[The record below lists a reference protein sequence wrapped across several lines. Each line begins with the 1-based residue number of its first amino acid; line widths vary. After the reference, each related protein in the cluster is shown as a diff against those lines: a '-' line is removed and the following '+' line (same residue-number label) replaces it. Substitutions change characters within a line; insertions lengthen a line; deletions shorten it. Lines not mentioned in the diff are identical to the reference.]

1 MNPHLKL
8 VLDELNRQFNGQDE
22 KWERRFSDLDHD
34 CAARDSMVD
43 GRLATLEVA
52 CSNLDSIRLA
62 HTNDDH
68 DNRVTALE
76 VATTDL
82 ETWRPAVEAL
92 MDDLRLEV
100 KRISDNWD
108 HTQGSSSTR

>member
-1 MNPHLKL
+1 MDPNLKM
-8 VLDELNRQFNGQDE
+8 VLDELNRRFDEQDA
-22 KWERRFSDLDHD
+22 KWERRFSDMDRD

-43 GRLATLEVA
+43 GRLITFEVA

-76 VATTDL
+76 VVATDL
-82 ETWRPAVEAL
+82 GTWWPAVEAL
-92 MDDLRLEV
+92 VDDLRLEV
-100 KRISDNWD
+100 KCISDI
-108 HTQGSSSTR
+108 